1 MSILNFF
8 HQIAEWIKGLFTKV
22 DKYLAEV
29 AVIIVNDIQ
38 PVLFSATA
46 TTAADILDA
55 ITKSELP
62 TELLT
67 KAQGAII
74 IALTTEAGIEGLTQ
88 ASTPQEISDAL
99 NKLDAIFPKWS
110 WLQRSK
116 YWNNVAVD
124 LAIVFQDLEN
134 GKVPWADISAAI
146 QAVYTDMNKGN
157 F

>member
-1 MSILNFF
+1 MSIFNFF
-8 HQIAEWIKGLFTKV
+8 HTIAEWIKGLFQKV

-29 AVIIVNDIQ
+29 AVIVVNDIQ

-46 TTAADILDA
+46 TTAANILDA

-67 KAQGAII
+67 KAQGAVI
-74 IALTTEAGIEGLTQ
+74 IALTTEAGIIGLTE
-88 ASTPQEISDAL
+88 ASTPQEIEDAL
-99 NKLDAIFPKWS
+99 TKLDEIFPKWT

-124 LAIVFQDLEN
+124 LAIVFQDLKD

-146 QAVYTDMNKGN
+146 QAVYQDMQNGK

>member
-1 MSILNFF
+1 MAIFNFF
-8 HQIAEWIKGLFTKV
+8 HTIAEWIKGLFQKV

-29 AVIIVNDIQ
+29 SVIVVNDVQ
-38 PVLFSATA
+38 PVLFSASA
-46 TTAADILDA
+46 TTMADILDA

-62 TELLT
+62 AELLT
-67 KAQGAII
+67 KAQGSII
-74 IALTTEAGIEGLTQ
+74 IAMTTEAGILDLTE
-88 ASTPQEISDAL
+88 ASTPEEIQNAL
-99 NKLDAIFPKWS
+99 TRLDAIFPKWT

-124 LAIVFQDLEN
+124 LAIVFQDLKD

-146 QAVYTDMNKGN
+146 QAVWSDMQNGK

>member
-124 LAIVFQDLEN
+124 LAIVFQDLAN
-134 GKVPWADISAAI
+134 GRVPWADISAAI